1 MKQLLIIAILSF
13 FVAGC
18 SKDNDGNNNSPATLT
33 NSQWKSLE
41 DVLFMDIYYR
51 KHAGFIAEF
60 DDNNF
65 HISYFDKKL
74 HEDDL
79 FITLINKGTYSY
91 KNSKLRLTTA
101 QGVQIQYK
109 VSNDKM
115 ELVGDT
121 KDFSTE
127 YGIKYPQFMYL
138 SLDGNKDSGDVI
150 EGKTWKLSYIALQGT
165 DTQYN
170 FWDNHED
177 YNKSIYALSQ
187 ADNFTVSFT
196 GKGWA
201 NNTNKGDFTGKAIN
215 SIINGTWVANEI
227 TENISISLNNY
238 PTIETDILA
247 KAFIT
252 GLSNMF
258 KFEGDGNIL
267 KLHFEY
273 DSQIMYMALELHKTK

>member
-1 MKQLLIIAILSF
+1 MKQLLIIAIISF
-13 FVAGC
+13 FVVGC
-18 SKDNDGNNNSPATLT
+18 SKDNDGDNNSPATLT

-51 KHAGFIAEF
+51 RHTGFIAEF

-74 HEDDL
+74 HEDNL

-91 KNSKLRLTTA
+91 NASKLKLTTT

-109 VSNDKM
+109 VSNEKM

-127 YGIKYPQFMYL
+127 YGIKYPQIMYL

-170 FWDNHED
+170 FWNNNED
-177 YNKSIYALSQ
+177 YNKSIHALSQ
-187 ADNFTVSFT
+187 ANNFTVSFT

-201 NNTNKGDFTGKAIN
+201 NNINKGDFTGKV
-215 SIINGTWVANEI
+215 INGTIGGSWAANEI
-227 TENISISLNNY
+227 TENINISLNNN

-247 KAFIT
+247 KTFIT
-252 GLSNMF
+252 GFINAF
-258 KFEGDGNIL
+258 KFEGDGRTL
-267 KLHFEY
+267 RLYFEY
-273 DSQIMYMALELHKTK
+273 DNKIMYMALELHE